1 MRKAHAARDI
11 PPPLELACLTA
22 LWALGQG
29 SVKDVRQAVAE
40 SHPLAYTTVMTV
52 LDRLVR
58 RGHITRTKA
67 GRAFVYAPAVSR
79 DRLRRLALQEFLD
92 SYFESSQDEL
102 LRFLQGEPRLI
113 PTVSPISPLAPLS
126 SVLDPALL

>member
-1 MRKAHAARDI
+1 MRKARAARDI

-22 LWALGQG
+22 LWALGKG

-52 LDRLVR
+52 LDRLAR
-58 RGHITRTKA
+58 RGLITRAKA

-92 SYFESSQDEL
+92 SYFESSRDEL
-102 LRFLQGEPRLI
+102 LRFLQGEPRVI
-113 PTVSPISPLAPLS
+113 PQVSPVSTVSLS
-126 SVLDPALL
+126 NVLDPALL

>member
-79 DRLRRLALQEFLD
+79 DTLRRLALREFLD

>member
-1 MRKAHAARDI
+1 MRKARAARDI

-29 SVKDVRQAVAE
+29 SVKDVRQSVAD

-52 LDRLVR
+52 LDRLSR
-58 RGHITRTKA
+58 RGLITRTKA
-67 GRAFVYAPAVSR
+67 GRAFVYEPAVSR
-79 DRLRRLALQEFLD
+79 DTLRRVALREFLD

-102 LRFLQGEPRLI
+102 LRFLQGEARAI
-113 PTVSPISPLAPLS
+113 PLVSPVSNA
-126 SVLDPALL
+126 LDPALL

>member
-1 MRKAHAARDI
+1 MRKARAARDI

-22 LWALGQG
+22 LWGLGQG
-29 SVKDVRQAVAE
+29 SVKHVRQAVAE

-52 LDRLVR
+52 LDRLAR
-58 RGHITRTKA
+58 RGLITRTKA

-92 SYFESSQDEL
+92 SYFESSREEL
-102 LRFLQGEPRLI
+102 LRFLQGEPRVI
-113 PTVSPISPLAPLS
+113 PQVATLS
-126 SVLDPALL
+126 LSNALDPALL

>member
-1 MRKAHAARDI
+1 MRKARAARDI

-79 DRLRRLALQEFLD
+79 DTLRRLALREFLD

-102 LRFLQGEPRLI
+102 LRFLQGELRLI